1 MGRRNM
7 DLSQKR
13 LHVPQV
19 DRSVQE
25 PPPIVVAVVGPPGT
39 GKTTL
44 IRSLVK
50 RYTKHNLSEIHG
62 PVTVVSSKTRRI
74 TFLECNNDINSMLD
88 IGKIADLVLLLI
100 DASYGFE
107 METFEFLNVLQTH
120 GFPKVMGVLTH
131 LDKFKDNKKLRK
143 TKKRLKQ
150 RFWTEIYQGAK
161 LFYLSGLINGKY
173 PKNEILNLSR
183 FISVMKFR
191 PLVWRNTHPYMLVDR
206 VEDLTNP
213 EKVRQDPKTD
223 RTVSLYGYLR
233 GTNLKTTQ
241 KVHIPGVGD
250 LSVNNISILTDPCP
264 IPDKERKMINE
275 KHKLIYAPMSDVGG
289 IMYDKDAVYINVPGV
304 FSKPSEGE
312 EIGTGEKL
320 VLDLQDAQHTLE
332 DHVKSSEMRIF
343 NTSKPLIAS
352 QVIQEDEDGS
362 EYGSD
367 EELVQEDDDFE
378 DLSEDEE
385 EEEEED
391 AGPDEFGRN
400 RRRVRR
406 PKTEDDNEEAV
417 AFAESDS
424 DMGLDLED
432 EDLVMEDLP
441 ELDDEVEW
449 NPDGS
454 FNWKSTLAEEAAERF
469 KNSKRVR
476 LHDLVYNPEEEEDQS
491 EEEEDLFTVRKADKA
506 KAKSLSQIDT
516 CKVEYAQESID
527 DFDHEDIM
535 DSLRYLFIT
544 KPSEQV
550 DDDEGGDFE
559 DLEASPEEDKEKEE
573 EPELTIE
580 QEREKNA
587 KMKAQLKAKFDSQYD
602 EGEGGEE
609 TTYYDQQK
617 EEMAKQQQLNRE
629 EFEDLDPETRAQIE
643 GYRAGQYVRIVI
655 EDMPCEFIER
665 FDADYPVI
673 LGGLLA
679 SEEQFGFVQ
688 VRIKKHRWAKKI
700 LKTNDPL
707 IVSVG
712 WRRFQTLPL
721 YSLVTE
727 ATRNRML
734 KYTPEHMHCL
744 ATFYGP
750 ITPPNTGLLAVQ
762 SVSDRHAS
770 FRISATGVV
779 LDINKST
786 EVVKKLKLT
795 GTPYKIFKNTAFI
808 KDMFSS
814 ALEVARMEGAA
825 LRTVSGIRGQ
835 VKKALAKPEGYFRAT
850 FEDKIIMSGT

>member
-1 MGRRNM
+1 
-7 DLSQKR
+7 
-13 LHVPQV
+13 
-19 DRSVQE
+19 
-25 PPPIVVAVVGPPGT
+25 
-39 GKTTL
+39 
-44 IRSLVK
+44 
-50 RYTKHNLSEIHG
+50 
-62 PVTVVSSKTRRI
+62 
-74 TFLECNNDINSMLD
+74 MLD

-191 PLVWRNTHPYMLVDR
+191 PLIWRNTHPYMLVDR

-213 EKVRQDPKTD
+213 EKVRQNPKTD

-250 LSVNNISILTDPCP
+250 LSMDNISILSDPCP
-264 IPDKERKMINE
+264 IPEKERKMINE

-304 FSKPSEGE
+304 FSKPADGE

-320 VLDLQDAQHTLE
+320 VMDLQEAQHTLE
-332 DHVKSSEMRIF
+332 DHVKSSEIRIF
-343 NTSKPLIAS
+343 NSSKPLIAS
-352 QVIQEDEDGS
+352 QVIEEDEDGS

-367 EELVQEDDDFE
+367 NDELMVEDDDFE
-378 DLSEDEE
+378 DVSEDDEGEDEE
-385 EEEEED
+385 DTE
-391 AGPDEFGRN
+391 PDQFGRN

-406 PKTEDDNEEAV
+406 PQMEDQNEETV

-424 DMGLDLED
+424 DMGFDTED
-432 EDLVMEDLP
+432 EELVMEDLP
-441 ELDDEVEW
+441 ELDDEVDW
-449 NPDGS
+449 APDGS
-454 FNWKSTLAEEAAERF
+454 FHWKSTLAEEAAERF

-476 LHDLVYNPEEEEDQS
+476 LHDLVYNPVEEDKDSDQD
-491 EEEEDLFTVRKADKA
+491 EDLFTVRNVNRTKE
-506 KAKSLSQIDT
+506 KSLSLIDT
-516 CKVEYAQESID
+516 CKVEYAQEIID
-527 DFDHEDIM
+527 EFDHEDLM

-544 KPSEQV
+544 KHSEKA
-550 DDDEGGDFE
+550 DEDEDEEGDFE
-559 DLEASPEEDKEKEE
+559 DLEASQEDMRQTKEE
-573 EPELTIE
+573 SEPEMTVE
-580 QEREKNA
+580 EEREKNA
-587 KMKAQLKAKFDSQYD
+587 KLKAQLKAKFDSQYD
-602 EGEGGEE
+602 EGDGGEE

-673 LGGLLA
+673 LGGLLN

-688 VRIKKHRWAKKI
+688 VRVKKHRWAKKI

-707 IVSVG
+707 IISVG

-850 FEDKIIMSGT
+850 FEDKIIMSGMGKLI